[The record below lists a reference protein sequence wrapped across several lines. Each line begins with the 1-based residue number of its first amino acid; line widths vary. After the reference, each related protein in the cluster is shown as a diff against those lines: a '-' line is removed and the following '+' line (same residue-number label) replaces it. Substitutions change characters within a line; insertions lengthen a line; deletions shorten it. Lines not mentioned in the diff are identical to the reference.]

1 MMIETQ
7 DQAYEFFVQEATELL
22 QILEQGLMT
31 LSQVH
36 DMQKLH
42 ELMRAAHS
50 IKGGAACV
58 GLMGIQSIAH
68 DLENGIRALYA
79 EETVFDLE
87 LEELLLQ
94 AFDCLRSPIV
104 EQIETGVCD
113 ETAAINRSKPIFEQL
128 EAKLG
133 HSLEEAAELPEVP
146 MEGDMTA
153 FLFEEEVPS
162 GLRRWENVLK
172 AADEAKIIA
181 ELRTQAEV
189 FSTLGSMLGLSGFT
203 AIAETVL
210 QALEA
215 NPQACCQM
223 GQIALKDLWASREAV
238 LAGDRA
244 IGGQASE
251 SLIQFTRPMTD
262 DSVVDDSVVS
272 ESDEADPQVDD
283 VSDLFILP
291 PLQETAPA
299 HQAVSLPELLLQ
311 GLECLRLPLL
321 EQIETGH
328 WQAERTIQQ
337 LHSIV
342 AQLEEILGY
351 SLEAITQA
359 SVEDSTLLHQIKS
372 QNQTQVDLELKEE
385 FTTQLAVFVTLG
397 QMLDQPQLSTLAS
410 TSINTLETHPQ
421 ELLNIALLAFTGIYT
436 QQKAIWQELGIL
448 TSAFSNFEQ
457 PIDQIEQQSAHIV
470 EPESDLETP
479 SQLIDL
485 SQSSNNIEQETK
497 PTNLSESISEET
509 HTEQIIYLAE
519 DNIEEIDSELY
530 SFTIEETDIDELE
543 HEITDSVSEAVQDE
557 AVILE
562 THSEAIKESDIADS
576 VSEELLDETVIL
588 ETQSESIQNRDIADS
603 VSEKLQ
609 HETQLESIEIE
620 AAELTPET
628 EDLDSVLSDNSVSL
642 TQPNLN
648 EAQTDSDHHLV
659 EPERIEEN
667 HSPTTPIK
675 TQLSL
680 GVRVDIN
687 RLDQLNNLVGE
698 LATQDNSL
706 LLQNQKKQD
715 AVDLLEKS
723 REKFRK
729 LSVDIQSRGRFIGQ
743 QKQSNSRIKSE
754 ANALAQSVQETLEE
768 LDQIRA
774 SIYDMKLLNLQSQQ
788 IIKKRQQT
796 LQRVQKNL
804 TETRMIPMESLLNR
818 FPRMIRDLSVRT
830 QKKIR
835 LELTGEKTLID
846 KAILEKLYD
855 PLVHLVRNAFDH
867 GIEPSEVRLQRGKPP
882 EGKIDIKAYHQG
894 NYTYIEVSDDGQGID
909 VNKIRNKAIA
919 LQLISFQ
926 DAARLSQKQLYDFL
940 FYPGFST
947 TDKVS
952 ELSGRG
958 VGLEAVR
965 HQLEALK
972 GTITIH
978 SELEKGT
985 RFTLRLP
992 WTLTITKLL
1001 VFRVENS
1008 LFSIPMD
1015 ALAGIVSVSATEIK
1029 TDETSSDRPDEQPR
1043 KIYDWYGQNV
1053 PLVQSL
1059 LQEYHHPSATGL
1071 IPSQTLKNSS
1081 VSLSKK
1087 SSSKVMLLLISQG
1100 LETIALKIDQILME
1114 QNLTIKPFNKILA
1127 APPFCYGCTILG
1139 DGRLVPVVDSPEL
1152 LEHWRQQQQ
1161 SQLETLTFNPDQPK
1175 LIPDS
1180 KPTVLV
1186 IDDSLTTRA
1195 SLSSTLQKAGYEV
1208 LQAKQGRDGLNQ
1220 LKRHSQIQVVIC
1232 DLEMPEM
1239 NGFEFLTHCR
1249 REYSRDELPVII
1261 LTSRNN
1267 DRHRQ
1272 LAKQL
1277 GSNEYLTKPWKEEE
1291 LMQTLQQLQTQPMAM
1306 V

>member
-7 DQAYEFFVQEATELL
+7 DQAYEFFVQESTELL
-22 QILEQGLMT
+22 QILEQGLMS

-58 GLMGIQSIAH
+58 GLMGVQCIAH

-79 EETVFDLE
+79 EETIFDLE

-94 AFDCLRSPIV
+94 AYDCLRSPII

-113 ETAAINRSKPIFEQL
+113 ETAAIDRSKPIFAQL

-172 AADEAKIIA
+172 ADDEAKIQV

-215 NPQACCQM
+215 NPQACRQI
-223 GQIALKDLWASREAV
+223 GQIALKDLWASREVV

-251 SLIQFTRPMTD
+251 SLIQFTQPLTD
-262 DSVVDDSVVS
+262 DSVVEVEP
-272 ESDEADPQVDD
+272 ESDPLADD

-291 PLQETAPA
+291 PLEETATSDRE
-299 HQAVSLPELLLQ
+299 VSLPELLLQ

-328 WQAERTIQQ
+328 WQAERTINQ
-337 LHSIV
+337 LHIIV
-342 AQLEEILGY
+342 EQLEEQLGY
-351 SLEAITQA
+351 SLEEITQA
-359 SVEDSTLLHQIKS
+359 SVNHSTLLHEIKLTH
-372 QNQTQVDLELKEE
+372 QTHIALELEKE
-385 FTTQLAVFVTLG
+385 FKTQMAVFVTLG

-410 TSINTLETHPQ
+410 TSVNTLEKNPQ
-421 ELLNIALLAFTGIYT
+421 EIITIALLAFTGIFT
-436 QQKAIWQELGIL
+436 QQKAQWQEQGIFIPV
-448 TSAFSNFEQ
+448 FSHSEQ
-457 PIDQIEQQSAHIV
+457 PLNLIEEQLADVI
-470 EPESDLETP
+470 EPKPHLETTSP
-479 SQLIDL
+479 IINPT
-485 SQSSNNIEQETK
+485 QSSNYFEADTEPKNI
-497 PTNLSESISEET
+497 LESIYEET
-509 HTEQIIYLAE
+509 YTELAVELAE
-519 DNIEEIDSELY
+519 NYIAEKIDSELY
-530 SFTIEETDIDELE
+530 SFTIEEIETDELE
-543 HEITDSVSEAVQDE
+543 HEMTDSVSQPLHHETI
-557 AVILE
+557 ILE
-562 THSEAIKESDIADS
+562 THSVAIEDS
-576 VSEELLDETVIL
+576 ENTDLVSEPVQD
-588 ETQSESIQNRDIADS
+588 
-603 VSEKLQ
+603 
-609 HETQLESIEIE
+609 ETQLENIEIKS
-620 AAELTPET
+620 AELKTET
-628 EDLDSVLSDNSVSL
+628 EEIETVLLEESVPLV
-642 TQPNLN
+642 QPNLN
-648 EAQTDSDHHLV
+648 EVQTNQEV
-659 EPERIEEN
+659 IEEN
-667 HSPTTPIK
+667 PPQITPIK
-675 TQLSL
+675 SQLSL

-706 LLQNQKKQD
+706 LLQNQKKQE
-715 AVDLLEKS
+715 AIDLLEKS

-743 QKQSNSRIKSE
+743 QKQSNSRAKLE
-754 ANALAQSVQETLEE
+754 ANALAKSVYETLEE

-855 PLVHLVRNAFDH
+855 PLVHLVRNAFSH
-867 GIEPSEVRLQRGKPP
+867 GIEPSENRLQRGKTP
-882 EGKIDIKAYHQG
+882 EGKIEIKAYHQG
-894 NYTYIEVSDDGQGID
+894 NYTFIEVSDDGEGID
-909 VNKIRNKAIA
+909 LNKIRNKAIA
-919 LQLISFQ
+919 KQLISLQ
-926 DAARLSQKQLYDFL
+926 DAARLSQKQLYELL
-940 FYPGFST
+940 FYPGFTT

-965 HQLEALK
+965 YQIEALK
-972 GTITIH
+972 GTITIN
-978 SELEKGT
+978 SEPNKGT

-1029 TDETSSDRPDEQPR
+1029 TDETSREHLDEQPR
-1043 KIYDWYGQNV
+1043 KFYDWYGQNV
-1053 PLVQSL
+1053 PIVQSL

-1071 IPSQTLKNSS
+1071 IPAQSLENSS
-1081 VSLSKK
+1081 SSLRKK

-1152 LEHWRQQQQ
+1152 LEHWRQQQHNH
-1161 SQLETLTFNPDQPK
+1161 LEPLTFNPDQPK

-1249 REYSRDELPVII
+1249 REYSKDQLPVII

-1277 GSNEYLTKPWKEEE
+1277 GSNEYLTKPWKEDQ